1 LIKFEAFLLEKNWSN
16 KEMRMVMA
24 DEFDALVATSF
35 EIEREYRVKKIENVT
50 IGVAIKKRPFIVVNV
65 GNICSNMVGIDTFL
79 YEEDLTLIESSQLG
93 KYNLDSLMIANH
105 AVLDHREEIE
115 WALENIKERYLE
127 ELERGE
133 K

>member
-1 LIKFEAFLLEKNWSN
+1 
-16 KEMRMVMA
+16 MA
-24 DEFDALVATSF
+24 DEFNTLVATSF
-35 EIEREYRVKKIENVT
+35 EIEREYRLKKIENVT

-65 GNICSNMVGIDTFL
+65 GNIQSNMVGIDTFL

-115 WALENIKERYLE
+115 QALENIKERYLE

>member
-1 LIKFEAFLLEKNWSN
+1 
-16 KEMRMVMA
+16 MA
-24 DEFDALVATSF
+24 DEFNTLVATSF

-50 IGVAIKKRPFIVVNV
+50 VGVAIKKRPFIVVNV
-65 GNICSNMVGIDTFL
+65 GNIYSKMVGIDTFL

-93 KYNLDSLMIANH
+93 KYNLDSLVIANH
-105 AVLDHREEIE
+105 AVLDHQEEIE
-115 WALENIKERYLE
+115 LALENIKERYLE

>member
-1 LIKFEAFLLEKNWSN
+1 
-16 KEMRMVMA
+16 MA
-24 DEFDALVATSF
+24 DEFNTLVATSF

-65 GNICSNMVGIDTFL
+65 GNIYSNMVVIDTFL

>member
-1 LIKFEAFLLEKNWSN
+1 
-16 KEMRMVMA
+16 MA
-24 DEFDALVATSF
+24 DEFNTLVATSF

-65 GNICSNMVGIDTFL
+65 GNIYSNMVVIDTFL

-93 KYNLDSLMIANH
+93 KYNSDSLMIANH

>member
-1 LIKFEAFLLEKNWSN
+1 
-16 KEMRMVMA
+16 MA
-24 DEFDALVATSF
+24 DEFNTLVVTSF

-50 IGVAIKKRPFIVVNV
+50 VGVAIKKRPFIVVNV